1 MKSREDSES
10 RTAQIRERLAR
21 DISDVAHSTDEGAQ
35 LDPDQLARMLASE
48 AEPRMEASL
57 AFATLEA
64 LHPEMARRA
73 AADLRRRVL
82 GCVLLALLPLPF
94 VVAYAGYVLQALY
107 VPISL
112 LLTPDIAGY
121 VASVHAL
128 LLALL
133 FGTTYAAIPM
143 MLARSA
149 ASRPS
154 GSGLAPA

>member
-1 MKSREDSES
+1 MNSREDSES
-10 RTAQIRERLAR
+10 RAAQIRKRLAR
-21 DISDVAHSTDEGAQ
+21 DISDAARSSDEGAR
-35 LDPDQLARMLASE
+35 LDPDRLARVLAYE
-48 AEPRMEASL
+48 VEPRMGASL
-57 AFATLEA
+57 AVAALEA

-82 GCVLLALLPLPF
+82 WCVLLALLPLPF

-112 LLTPDIAGY
+112 LLTPEVAGY
-121 VASVHAL
+121 VASVHML

-149 ASRPS
+149 ATRPS
-154 GSGLAPA
+154 GSGLSPA

>member
-1 MKSREDSES
+1 VKSREDSKSSTE
-10 RTAQIRERLAR
+10 RIHERLKR
-21 DISDVAHSTDEGAQ
+21 DISDAARSTGEGTQ
-35 LDPDQLARMLASE
+35 LDPGRLARVLAAETGARVELGLAS
-48 AEPRMEASL
+48 AA
-57 AFATLEA
+57 LEA

-94 VVAYAGYVLQALY
+94 VVVYAGYVLQALY
-107 VPISL
+107 VPISI

-121 VASVHAL
+121 VASVHML

-149 ASRPS
+149 ASRPTPGALS
-154 GSGLAPA
+154 PA